1 MKFISLIL
9 FFCISI
15 NFIEMLKTRK
25 RRKYVDVRN
34 GVRDFALFKYYL
46 MYISLA
52 IFSYLSINERSIV
65 NEETT
70 STGSSFYIMGFYVAS
85 SLLLLVLI
93 ISIVSILLV
102 IRYRKNRIVVIS
114 ITTLATLS
122 ITVTIFD
129 AFIKFDGFTLYEDNT
144 IKHQEFN
151 LYSQGELTSTSALS
165 DIIEVTTID
174 GFESGKQTLPEYHWI
189 SLEQRLSELNAN
201 AIIVSGFSDPHKTK
215 SEGVSSNLTI
225 AYGRALAVREK
236 LKTMNWVK
244 DNKIPIY
251 IMSNG
256 IEKGVKLR
264 DSQVREYASER
275 KVKVYV
281 GI

>member
-1 MKFISLIL
+1 MEFISLIL

-15 NFIEMLKTRK
+15 NLIEALKTRK
-25 RRKYVDVRN
+25 RRTYVDVRN
-34 GVRDFALFKYYL
+34 GVRDFSLFKYYL
-46 MYISLA
+46 MYLTLA
-52 IFSYLSINERSIV
+52 IFSYLSINEDPIV
-65 NEETT
+65 NEETIT
-70 STGSSFYIMGFYVAS
+70 SGSSFYIMGFYVAS

-93 ISIVSILLV
+93 ISIVSIFLV
-102 IRYRKNRIVVIS
+102 IRYRNNRIAVTS
-114 ITTLATLS
+114 ITILATLS

-144 IKHQEFN
+144 IEHQELN
-151 LYSQGELTSTSALS
+151 LYSQGELTSTSALT

-189 SLEQRLSELNAN
+189 SLEQRLSELNAS

-215 SEGVSSNLTI
+215 SEIVSSNLTI
-225 AYGRALAVREK
+225 AYGRALAVRDK
-236 LKTMNWVK
+236 LKAMNWVK
-244 DNKIPIY
+244 DNNIPIY

-264 DSQVREYASER
+264 DSEVREYASER

>member
-15 NFIEMLKTRK
+15 NFIEALKTRK
-25 RRKYVDVRN
+25 RRTYVDVRN
-34 GVRDFALFKYYL
+34 GVRDFSLFKYYL

-52 IFSYLSINERSIV
+52 VFIYLSTNENSIV
-65 NEETT
+65 TEETT

-85 SLLLLVLI
+85 SLLLFVLI

-102 IRYRKNRIVVIS
+102 IRYRKNRIAVIS

-129 AFIKFDGFTLYEDNT
+129 TIIKFDGFTLYEDNT

-151 LYSQGELTSTSALS
+151 LYSQEELTSTSALS
-165 DIIEVTTID
+165 DIIQVATID

-189 SLEQRLSELNAN
+189 SLEQRLSELNTN
-201 AIIVSGFSDPHKTK
+201 VIIVSGFSDPHKTK
-215 SEGVSSNLTI
+215 SEEVSSNLTI
-225 AYGRALAVREK
+225 AYRRALAVRNK

-256 IEKGVKLR
+256 IKKGVKLR

>member
-1 MKFISLIL
+1 MEFISLIL

-15 NFIEMLKTRK
+15 NLIEALKTRK
-25 RRKYVDVRN
+25 RRTYVDIRN
-34 GVRDFALFKYYL
+34 GVRDFSLFKYYL
-46 MYISLA
+46 MYLSLA
-52 IFSYLSINERSIV
+52 IFSYLSINENSIA
-65 NEETT
+65 NKETAT
-70 STGSSFYIMGFYVAS
+70 SGSSFYIMGFYVAS

-93 ISIVSILLV
+93 ISIVSIFLV
-102 IRYRKNRIVVIS
+102 IRYRNNRIVVTS
-114 ITTLATLS
+114 ITILATLS

-144 IKHQEFN
+144 IEHQEFN
-151 LYSQGELTSTSALS
+151 LYSQGEPTSTSALT
-165 DIIEVTTID
+165 DIIEVTTIP

-189 SLEQRLSELNAN
+189 SLEQRLSELNAS

-215 SEGVSSNLTI
+215 SEVDSSNLTI
-225 AYGRALAVREK
+225 AYGRALAVRDK

-244 DNKIPIY
+244 DNNIPIY

-264 DSQVREYASER
+264 DSEVREYASER